1 MAQPIQYT
9 PQFIQTDVGAIQDK
23 LNARQG
29 QYDTAYANALG
40 AEDKFGEF
48 NVHQKDIDLKNKV
61 IGGFKDRVKTLVDQY
76 GGDYAAAS
84 KQLVKEIVNTKNDK
98 FFGLAAERARLAE
111 EQRRLIQ
118 QYGPNAIVLK
128 DVTKPDLVD
137 AQGNYIRPED
147 LSSEVLNRK
156 QLEEII
162 DQDYGMLKNKK
173 REGALTK
180 SGTPGYLQS
189 TTVQGIN
196 QAEVNQVAT
205 DMYNTLKKTRPD
217 LPDDIAINIANNQAK
232 SYVLGSTNQLVS
244 DKQWDLAQQRAE
256 YDRTHPATPPGKT
269 TSLITPEVY
278 GNGQISETGVSDYN
292 TAVRGFNKA
301 ASEIPILKTEIPKL
315 KTSLDHYQKSYN
327 DAVKN
332 NDPNLIDRKASL
344 DAAKRK
350 YESSLSALSSAR
362 KNYTDSEDTIS
373 KKYSIYNDI
382 KYKPGKEGGALNAWK
397 AIENKLNEANAVY
410 PSGLAFREDANT
422 VNSIIKEYS
431 NVPGSMMAIDPKT
444 GRESNTKQTFLEI
457 TEGDSKKITKAGIL
471 PGSGKMF
478 VEVGGVKYTLPVAS
492 SKNSILRNMQV
503 DYDKIKDIYSGA
515 EGTGLFRLVK
525 GSDGKYTAH
534 KSPEKTPI
542 YSDKDGKYIR
552 VIYQN
557 GKILSEI
564 VNVKDGAGSTTDLG
578 GYTDAYGNQVA
589 EELGN
594 KVEVE
599 PIKVRP

>member
-1 MAQPIQYT
+1 MVQPIEYT
-9 PQFIQTDVGAIQDK
+9 PQFIKTDVGAIQDK

-29 QYDTAYANALG
+29 QYDAAYASTLG

-48 NVHQKDIDLKNKV
+48 NVHQKDVDLKNKV

-98 FFGLAAERARLAE
+98 FFGLAAERNKLAE
-111 EQRRLIQ
+111 EQRRLVQ
-118 QYGPNAIVLK
+118 QYGPGAIIIK

-137 AQGNYIRPED
+137 AKGNYIRPED
-147 LSSEVLNRK
+147 LTSDVISRK
-156 QLEEII
+156 QLTDLLDE
-162 DQDYGMLKNKK
+162 DHGLLKNKS
-173 REGALTK
+173 REANVASDRAGYYK
-180 SGTPGYLQS
+180 SI
-189 TTVQGIN
+189 TTQGITN
-196 QAEVNQVAT
+196 EEVESTRNA
-205 DMYNTLKKTRPD
+205 MFNTLKKNKPE
-217 LPDDIAINIANNQAK
+217 LSDDMAMNIADAQAR
-232 SYVLGSTNQLVS
+232 SYVLGSKS
-244 DKQWDLAQQRAE
+244 DYLSNKNWDLSHSGS
-256 YDRTHPATPPGKT
+256 DNPPPTPNI

-278 GNGQISETGVSDYN
+278 GNGQISETGVSEYN
-292 TAVRGFNKA
+292 TAVGIFNKA
-301 ASEIPILKTEIPKL
+301 ASDIPRLKTEIPKL
-315 KTSLDHYQKSYN
+315 KTSLDLYQKSYD

-344 DAAKRK
+344 DTAKRK
-350 YESSLSALSSAR
+350 YESSLSSLNSAR
-362 KNYTDSEDTIS
+362 KNYTDSENTIS

-382 KYKPGKEGGALNAWK
+382 KNKPGKEGGALNAWK
-397 AIENKLNEANAVY
+397 AIENKINEANAVY
-410 PSGLAFREDANT
+410 PSGLAFRENANT

-431 NVPGSMMAIDPKT
+431 NIPGSMMAIDPET
-444 GRESNTKQTFLEI
+444 GRESNAGKTFLEI
-457 TEGDSKKITKAGIL
+457 TEGDSKKITKAGVL

-503 DYDKIKDIYSGA
+503 DYDKIKDIYSGS
-515 EGTGLFRLVK
+515 EGIGLFKLVK
-525 GSDGKYTAH
+525 GSDGKYTAY

-552 VIYQN
+552 VIYKN

-564 VNVKDGAGSTTDLG
+564 VNVKDGAGSTTDLA

-589 EELGN
+589 EELGS

-599 PIKVRP
+599 PIKVRPE